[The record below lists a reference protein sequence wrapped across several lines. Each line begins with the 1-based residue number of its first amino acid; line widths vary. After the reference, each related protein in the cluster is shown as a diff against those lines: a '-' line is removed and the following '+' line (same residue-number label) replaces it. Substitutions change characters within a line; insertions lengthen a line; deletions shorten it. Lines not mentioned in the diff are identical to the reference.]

1 MHHKGLSLERWFKF
15 SLMEQLANVGTDVAR
30 ALAWRKK
37 NDLENSRLAFERSLE
52 LLDLTIEDKKNRGRR
67 LREILRVREA
77 WVDFFMFNNDYGT
90 SEEFWKNYFYN
101 FNYAAALKKGK

>member
-52 LLDLTIEDKKNRGRR
+52 LLDLTIEDKKT
-67 LREILRVREA
+67 EVE
-77 WVDFFMFNNDYGT
+77 DY
-90 SEEFWKNYFYN
+90 EKFCEFVKH
-101 FNYAAALKKGK
+101 G